1 MIETFRQELVLR
13 RLFNASFP
21 ILQRKRLSPR
31 ARADIARQIQ
41 INTQIINEIELA
53 LENTNA

>member
-53 LENTNA
+53 LENTA